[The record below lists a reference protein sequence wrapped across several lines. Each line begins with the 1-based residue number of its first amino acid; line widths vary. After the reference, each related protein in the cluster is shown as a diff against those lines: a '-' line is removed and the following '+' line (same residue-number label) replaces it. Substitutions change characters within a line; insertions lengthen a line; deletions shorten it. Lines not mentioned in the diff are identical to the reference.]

1 MYTSRR
7 PADFSIRE
15 TSRKMQKINLQINLR
30 SQRSFPKPK
39 EKLLS
44 FYEYKGAKIRIK
56 KRKLVG
62 GLPRLI
68 WCLVD
73 FSFIRSLV
81 ADAYSSE
88 GGPCYMILYLLFFLI
103 YSGTFLGYTMKDFCD
118 ILEDKY
124 QGASY
129 RYYTGI
135 SNYRIPC
142 EADFSN
148 LRVRIGKER
157 YNEILHVLVEILYLL
172 GLVSFNIISIDGTL
186 FPSNSRYK
194 GCNRFCEECSAI
206 PVEKLSAR
214 LKQKILYRLENPSK
228 IKLGQEMRI
237 FVTCPSDKFPKERY
251 SQRSKSYLF
260 ALRQK
265 LQTLA
270 RHLTV

>member
-15 TSRKMQKINLQINLR
+15 VSREMQKINLQINLGL
-30 SQRSFPKPK
+30 QRSFPKPK
-39 EKLLS
+39 ERLLS
-44 FYEYKGAKIRIK
+44 FYQYKGAKIRIK

-73 FSFIRSLV
+73 FTFIRSIV
-81 ADAYSSE
+81 ADAYSPE
-88 GGPCYMILYLLFFLI
+88 GGPCYDSVSLILLDLFRYI
-103 YSGTFLGYTMKDFCD
+103 LGYTMKDFCE
-118 ILEDKY
+118 ILQDKY
-124 QGASY
+124 QGAPY

-135 SNYRIPC
+135 SNLRIPC

-148 LRVRIGKER
+148 LRVRIGEER
-157 YNEILHVLVEILYLL
+157 YNEILHVLVEILHLL

-186 FPSNSRYK
+186 FPSDSRYK
-194 GCNRFCEECSAI
+194 GCNRFCEECSRI

-214 LKQKILYRLENPSK
+214 LKQKILYRLKKPSK

-237 FVTCPSDKFPKERY
+237 FVTCPSDKFPKDEKKPKY
-251 SQRSKSYLF
+251 
-260 ALRQK
+260 
-265 LQTLA
+265 
-270 RHLTV
+270 